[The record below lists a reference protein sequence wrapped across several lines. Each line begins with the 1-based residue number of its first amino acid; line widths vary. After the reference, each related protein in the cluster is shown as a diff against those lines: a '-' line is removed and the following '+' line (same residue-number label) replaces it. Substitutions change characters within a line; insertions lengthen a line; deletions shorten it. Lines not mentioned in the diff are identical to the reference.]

1 MSILLSDYRSQSFE
15 ELVTQAYDH
24 GFDNAGQFTP
34 AELIF
39 EMVCARA
46 NEKANSG
53 KRVEITAEGLLEI
66 LSDGF
71 GFLRSP
77 VSNFAAGADDIDVSP
92 AQIRRFNLRTGDWV
106 QGTIRAPR
114 DNERYFALL
123 RIEEV
128 NGRSPE
134 LEKKRLLFSSQS
146 LELEPKDCVDVPE
159 GIADVRLGQR
169 ILVQL
174 QTKQHPAPAL
184 FSLLK
189 SCGSVVMALLN
200 YATEDAAV
208 LQRAWPEGVHQGR
221 MLFSSKGSNSE
232 EHLQQLELAIE
243 RSQRLV
249 EQCQDVH
256 LVIVSANT
264 LATSTRFV
272 TEQQGKHGGHS
283 LGVEKVRW
291 VLSQA
296 RNLKTTGSLTIW
308 MCAHQHRLADE
319 QSVLQQIEFEVEHRV
334 QVTDDGSFQTLD

>member
-1 MSILLSDYRSQSFE
+1 MSIHLSDYRRQSFE
-15 ELVTQAYDH
+15 ELVTQAYDD

-53 KRVEITAEGLLEI
+53 KRVEITADGLLEI

-77 VSNFAAGADDIDVSP
+77 VSHFAAGADDIYVSP

-134 LEKKRLLFSSQS
+134 VEKKRLSFLSQS
-146 LELEPKDCVDVPE
+146 LELKPKECVDVPE
-159 GIADVRLGQR
+159 VLTDVRLGQR

-174 QTKQHPAPAL
+174 QPKQHPAPAL

-208 LQRAWPEGVHQGR
+208 LQRAWPEGVTQGR
-221 MLFSSKGSNSE
+221 MLFSAKGSASE
-232 EHLQQLELAIE
+232 DHLQRLELAIA
-243 RSQRLV
+243 RSQRLA

-256 LVIVSANT
+256 LVIVNANT
-264 LATSTRFV
+264 TATATRFV
-272 TEQQGKHGGHS
+272 TEQQGKHGGQS
-283 LGVEKVRW
+283 LGVEKVLS
-291 VLSQA
+291 VLSKA
-296 RNLKTTGSLTIW
+296 RNLKTTGSLTVW
-308 MCAHQHRLADE
+308 MCAHQQRTDYE
-319 QSVLQQIEFEVEHRV
+319 QSVLQQVQFEVEHRV
-334 QVTDDGSFQTLD
+334 QVTDDGSFKTVD